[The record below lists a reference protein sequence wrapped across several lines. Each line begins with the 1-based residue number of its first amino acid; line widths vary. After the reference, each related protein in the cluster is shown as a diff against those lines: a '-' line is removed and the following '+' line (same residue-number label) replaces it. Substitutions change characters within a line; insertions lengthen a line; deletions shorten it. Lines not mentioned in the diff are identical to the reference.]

1 MNRSTPRTKP
11 WRSAKYAL
19 TPSVYTGSPR
29 TGASG
34 ASGERSAGA
43 MERSKNLWGKERAK
57 RGSQKYFDIL

>member
-43 MERSKNLWGKERAK
+43 MERSKDLWGKERESK
-57 RGSQKYFDIL
+57 IL